1 MLDAQREKREAED
14 LKWKEEKKKEKEEEE
29 QDKQRQ
35 AAEAAEAARKE
46 QEEFDK
52 WKDMCARARLLQI
65 AAICDGVAAICDGV
79 DRGGIGSALKR
90 GAQATMRCSRRTRG
104 SLPSSYSTSSSR
116 RWGHMSLFMEGSRG
130 CSCIAAC
137 SC

>member
-29 QDKQRQ
+29 ADKQRQ

-52 WKDMCARARLLQI
+52 WKDMCAHALLLRI
-65 AAICDGVAAICDGV
+65 AAVCDGV
-79 DRGGIGSALKR
+79 DGGGTGSALKR
-90 GAQATMRCSRRTRG
+90 GARATMRCSRRTKG
-104 SLPSSYSTSSSR
+104 SLQSSYSTSSSR
-116 RWGHMSLFMEGSRG
+116 RWGRVSSFMQGSCG
-130 CSCIAAC
+130 CSCVAAC